1 MTLNTLQL
9 PGQDLKNII
18 ENNFPETINNFSL
31 DWVEIPIANYLE
43 IITWMKN
50 EPKIDAAQLS
60 NITGVDMIDSF
71 EIHLHLQSLDL
82 KKLYSMKVILDRE
95 NPVIPSLCDLY
106 IGANLQERE
115 IFDLLGINFDG
126 HPDLRRI
133 FLWEGFAGHPL
144 RKDFMQM
151 EDANPG
157 LPRFPFEEEG
167 KQER

>member
-9 PGQDLKNII
+9 PGQELKNII
-18 ENNFPETINNFSL
+18 DSPFPAIISNFSL
-31 DWVEIPIANYLE
+31 DWVEIPIDKYLE
-43 IITWMKN
+43 IITWMKEN
-50 EPKIDAAQLS
+50 PEIDAAQLS
-60 NITGVDMIDSF
+60 NITGVDMIDTF

-82 KKLYSMKVILDRE
+82 KKMYSIKVILDRE
-95 NPVIPSLCDLY
+95 NPVIPSLCSLY

-144 RKDFMQM
+144 RKDFLQM
-151 EDANPG
+151 DDANPG
-157 LPRFPFEEEG
+157 LPRFPFEEAG

>member
-1 MTLNTLQL
+1 MRYRCGCRNVGTVDRKRFRTR
-9 PGQDLKNII
+9 DDA
-18 ENNFPETINNFSL
+18 EYSSDSTSL
-31 DWVEIPIANYLE
+31 SV
-43 IITWMKN
+43 
-50 EPKIDAAQLS
+50 
-60 NITGVDMIDSF
+60 
-71 EIHLHLQSLDL
+71 
-82 KKLYSMKVILDRE
+82 YSMKVILDRE
-95 NPVIPSLCDLY
+95 NPAIPSLCDLY